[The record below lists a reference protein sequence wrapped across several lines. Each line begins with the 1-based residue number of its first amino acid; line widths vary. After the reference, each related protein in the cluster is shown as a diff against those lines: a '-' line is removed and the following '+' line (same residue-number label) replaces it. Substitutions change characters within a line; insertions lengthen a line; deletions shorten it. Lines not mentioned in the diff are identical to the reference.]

1 MVFTA
6 SIPSKTVKAIGTQCR
21 TGYDFTGIVKME
33 QSHYGLGGTP
43 VQRMMAPRSRVRGMK
58 IEPRT
63 NGALA

>member
-43 VQRMMAPRSRVRGMK
+43 VQRMMAPRSLEYV
-58 IEPRT
+58 E
-63 NGALA
+63 